1 MGIAIFN
8 PQVNTYRRNLL
19 ERLVG
24 ANVYPRHWP
33 SWLTEKVDHLIR
45 LGLSKR
51 EICEHVLYEDNTY
64 IKMHSLSRKMQNRSV
79 SVHLEHEQ
87 YETP

>member
-19 ERLVG
+19 EKLVG

-33 SWLTEKVDHLIR
+33 SWLTEKVDRLIR

-51 EICEHVLYEDNTY
+51 EICERVLYEDNTY
-64 IKMHSLSRKMQNRSV
+64 IKMHNLSRKMQIRSA
-79 SVHLEHEQ
+79 SVHVEHEHRAA
-87 YETP
+87 P